1 MTASK
6 AYANALL
13 GYGADIKVKYIVLE
27 KFFGMLPAIFD
38 NEYRLVDPDDE
49 MLVDVFFRY
58 VKSVLRNRNEYEI
71 VAQTLVK
78 QTFPSLDLLSLPSA
92 QLSALA
98 DISIKRIVYKALVKI
113 KKHARLAPGKK
124 NFLAEILDKSFKV
137 DTTDKFGFL
146 SSELNVFDSTKTLF
160 PSSTSPW
167 QQRFVRNLSE
177 SYGTVPSKVNKD
189 YDVPGRFCFEPYI
202 KLSFKNTG
210 DIILCCGDLLDKSET
225 SLITAVNAIVDAG
238 TLLNTGKKIPS
249 LKSTSIKDPTFQQ
262 NLTKISDKTIIASPK
277 DMEKIFE
284 SLMSLV
290 VSGQIEHNYKDILS
304 AMLKGVFFG
313 VRCSLDSPLNW
324 NIKEAIAAN
333 GDQLFSQKTGYY
345 LEMYKEA
352 EKITGLPSIDLSPL
366 TPKVLKSRQHS
377 HIVLASTEQVYD
389 PKKLDKAIADALAFK
404 DIPQDF
410 YDYLST
416 AEEPTQAEKLLSKLM
431 KTKEFDA
438 VIKSCF
444 TLATLFNTLSVL
456 PHIERSNVVIDMLRT
471 KGAFVGMDET
481 LNAMFS
487 SLLTY
492 LSGEFPWTAK
502 DCGDLFKK

>member
-146 SSELNVFDSTKTLF
+146 SSGLNVFDSTKTLF

-167 QQRFVRNLSE
+167 QQRFVRNLSV
-177 SYGTVPSKVNKD
+177 SYGTIPSKVNKD

-249 LKSTSIKDPTFQQ
+249 LKSTSIKDVTFQL

-277 DMEKIFE
+277 DMEKIFA
-284 SLMSLV
+284 SLMSLAD
-290 VSGQIEHNYKDILS
+290 SGQIEHNYKDILS

-333 GDQLFSQKTGYY
+333 GDQFFSQKTGYY

-352 EKITGLPSIDLSPL
+352 EKSASGLPGSDFFAK
-366 TPKVLKSRQHS
+366 KVLKNREHS